1 MPDRTRESRDAAAG
15 ARPVVLVVDDD
26 EGVRAAYQVIF
37 EDEYDVV
44 AVPDGL
50 SAIEIV
56 QSRHVDVVLLDI
68 LMRGIDGLEVLRE
81 IKAFD
86 GHIPVVMATAVK
98 TVRTAVDAMRLGAFD
113 YLTKPF
119 DGEEALGVAR
129 RAVAQRRQQ
138 ALAGVGGTAG
148 PRARPL
154 PAPGRILIIGGD
166 IGWQSVLAVAL
177 ERLGPVEIV
186 ADRTAWLADT
196 DLRPVVGAIVDPGE
210 VTPDGVR
217 FLTALRARLPS
228 SMVLALGNDPDV
240 PEWHARRL
248 QWVSRAPGN
257 MARLVNAMAEARR
270 PGRPLAAPLTLYPA
284 RAMEHVAVHYARALR
299 VASVAGVLGI
309 SESHLAHTFR
319 ADTGMSVRRFLTRVR
334 VKVAEHLLATTSAK
348 VAGIAAR
355 SGFFDAS
362 HLARVLR
369 RHVETGPGAR
379 RVPRDR
385 GM

>member
-1 MPDRTRESRDAAAG
+1 M
-15 ARPVVLVVDDD
+15 LVVDDD
-26 EGVRAAYQVIF
+26 EGVRAAYRVIL
-37 EDEYDVV
+37 EDAYDVI

-86 GHIPVVMATAVK
+86 EQIPVVMATAVK

-119 DGEEALGVAR
+119 DEEEVLGVVR
-129 RAVAQRRQQ
+129 RAVARRRQQ
-138 ALAGVGGTAG
+138 ARAGAGGTAG
-148 PRARPL
+148 PRARAL
-154 PAPGRILIIGGD
+154 PAPGRILIVGGD

-177 ERLGPVEIV
+177 ERLGPVEMV
-186 ADRTAWLADT
+186 ADRAAWLADS
-196 DLRPVVGAIVDPGE
+196 DLRPVVGAILDPGE
-210 VTPDGVR
+210 VTPDGIR
-217 FLTALRARLPS
+217 LLTALRTRLPIG
-228 SMVLALGNDPDV
+228 MVLALGNDPDV
-240 PEWHARRL
+240 QELHALRLEW
-248 QWVSRAPGN
+248 VPRAPGN
-257 MARLVNAMAEARR
+257 TGRLINEMAGSRL
-270 PGRPLAAPLTLYPA
+270 PGWPPTVPLTLYSA
-284 RAMEHVAVHYARALR
+284 LAMEHLTTQYGRPLTVAA
-299 VASVAGVLGI
+299 VAGAIGI

-334 VKVAEHLLATTSAK
+334 VKVAEHLLATTSGK

-369 RHVETGPGAR
+369 RHVGPRSGAR
-379 RVPRDR
+379 RVPRDKR
-385 GM
+385 M